1 MDISLFAVEF
11 VHCKLPN
18 VSPLC
23 GRR

>member
-23 GRR
+23 GRH